1 MKKSIAFLLIPL
13 LSLTSCSQ
21 QVKGPLEGTWE
32 PVKIIWSFPD
42 STKIEYPGNV
52 TKCEGLWIFAKQDWF
67 YAVNYS
73 THSATAS
80 YFEGGP
86 YNYDGITCQLTY
98 KYSNEKVLIGQSFSS
113 QLKVKNDTL
122 IIIGPK
128 KEEEERLGSKLYEV
142 WVRKK

>member
-1 MKKSIAFLLIPL
+1 MKLPLTLLLIL
-13 LSLTSCSQ
+13 LLVLTSCSQ
-21 QVKGPLEGTWE
+21 QEKSPLEGTWE

-52 TKCEGLWIFAKQDWF
+52 AKCEGLWIFTKNDWF

-73 THSATAS
+73 TNSDTAS
-80 YFEGGP
+80 YLEGGP

-98 KYSNEKVLIGQSFSS
+98 KYSNEKFLIGQSFSS
-113 QLKVKNDTL
+113 QLKVRNDTL

-128 KEEEERLGSKLYEV
+128 KEEEERFGSKLYEV